1 MTWTR
6 GAGSLRERRP
16 GLWEVR
22 VALGPD
28 LVSGR
33 SAVRSLTVHGDR
45 PAAEE
50 ARARWAAQAALIRST
65 RRARPGITLGEL
77 LEVWL
82 AAEPA
87 WRPSTLAGYRS
98 TVAYLVGDPLA
109 VRRAVELSP
118 SVLRA
123 ACAAWRTRGW
133 PDPTIWARV
142 RVLRSALGWAYAERV
157 LDRQP
162 LDGMRGP
169 PHTGIRQHAPVEAVR
184 AIIDH
189 AAHLLAMTA
198 ELGDGTFNGRARL
211 HRAEQL
217 LLLVRLAADSGARRA
232 RRSAIRRP

>member
-1 MTWTR
+1 V
-6 GAGSLRERRP
+6 
-16 GLWEVR
+16 WEVR

-33 SAVRSLTVHGDR
+33 TAVRSLTVHGDR
-45 PAAEE
+45 QAAED
-50 ARARWAAQAALIRST
+50 ARARWAAQAELVRST

-77 LEVWL
+77 LEDWL
-82 AAEPA
+82 AAEHG

-109 VRRAVELSP
+109 ARRAVDLSP

-123 ACAAWRTRGW
+123 ACAAWRNPGW

-142 RVLRSALGWAYAERV
+142 RVLRSALGWAHTERV

-169 PHTGIRQHAPVEAVR
+169 PQSGIRTHAPVEAVR
-184 AIIDH
+184 AILEH
-189 AAHLLAMTA
+189 AAHRVATTA

-211 HRAEQL
+211 HRAE
-217 LLLVRLAADSGARRA
+217 
-232 RRSAIRRP
+232 